1 MSSTLNGLLKRYY
14 RKIRIMKQP
23 IELEQPF
30 VFTVIS
36 GKGGVGKSMTSVNT
50 ATMLSKLGYKVAL
63 LDADLGLANCATLL
77 NEPVSA
83 TVSTWID
90 GKCGI
95 DDLPYY
101 TSGITLVTGAN
112 EPGENKFK
120 PDLFMDAL
128 DQVTAYLKQDHD
140 FIIIDTPAGA
150 GEMALWALDMSQVGV
165 LVLVDE
171 PTAISDVYRLCK
183 YVFNIDPEYK
193 FASIVNFAENEQTAQ
208 STYQRFNTILNYF
221 MNKQTQYFGFIPAS
235 DLVRES
241 VHKQTPLQ
249 QMQAPQDILKE
260 FEFIAENVLAYANSK
275 DKKLLKT
282 VQ

>member
-1 MSSTLNGLLKRYY
+1 MSLTHNGLLKRYY

-36 GKGGVGKSMTSVNT
+36 GKGGVGKSMASVNT
-50 ATMLSKLGYKVAL
+50 ATILSKLGYKVAL

-83 TVSTWID
+83 TVSSWME

-95 DDLPYY
+95 EDLPYY
-101 TSGITLVTGAN
+101 TSGITLITGAN

-128 DQVTAYLKQDHD
+128 DQVTAFLKQSHD

-150 GEMALWALDMSQVGV
+150 GEMALWALDISRVGV

-183 YVFNIDPEYK
+183 YVFNIDPGYK
-193 FASIVNFAENEQTAQ
+193 FASIVNYAESEDSAQ
-208 STYQRFNTILNYF
+208 STYKRFNTILNYF
-221 MNKQTQYFGFIPAS
+221 LNKQTQYFGFIPAS
-235 DLVRES
+235 EKIRES
-241 VHKQTPLQ
+241 VHKQKPLLY
-249 QMQAPQDILKE
+249 MKACQDVLRE
-260 FEFIAENVLAYANSK
+260 FEFIAENVLAYAKNEERT
-275 DKKLLKT
+275 LLK
-282 VQ
+282 VVH

>member
-1 MSSTLNGLLKRYY
+1 
-14 RKIRIMKQP
+14 MKQS

-83 TVSTWID
+83 TVSTWIE

-95 DDLPYY
+95 EDLLYY

-128 DQVTAYLKQDHD
+128 DQVTLYLKQDHD
-140 FIIIDTPAGA
+140 FVIIDTPAGA
-150 GEMALWALDMSQVGV
+150 GEMSLWALDISQVGI

-183 YVFNIDPEYK
+183 YVFNIDPEYH
-193 FASIVNFAENEQTAQ
+193 FASIVNYAESEETAQ

-221 MNKQTQYFGFIPAS
+221 LNKQTQYFGFIPAS
-235 DLVRES
+235 DLVRQS
-241 VHKQTPLQ
+241 VQRQKPLL
-249 QMQAPQDILKE
+249 QMEGPNSILKE
-260 FEFIAENVLAYANSK
+260 FEFIAENVLAYAKNREK
-275 DKKLLKT
+275 TLLKT
-282 VQ
+282 VH

>member
-1 MSSTLNGLLKRYY
+1 MSLTLSGLLKRYY
-14 RKIRIMKQP
+14 RKIRTMKQS

-36 GKGGVGKSMTSVNT
+36 GKGGVGKSMTSVNM

-77 NEPVSA
+77 NEPVSS
-83 TVSTWID
+83 TVSTWIE

-95 DDLPYY
+95 EDLPYY
-101 TSGITLVTGAN
+101 TSGITLITGAN

-120 PDLFMDAL
+120 ADLFMDAL
-128 DQVTAYLKQDHD
+128 DQVTVYLKQDHD
-140 FIIIDTPAGA
+140 FVIIDTPAGA
-150 GEMALWALDMSQVGV
+150 GEMALWALDISQVGI

-183 YVFNIDPEYK
+183 YVFNIDPEYN
-193 FASIVNFAENEQTAQ
+193 FASIVNYAESEETAQ

-221 MNKQTQYFGFIPAS
+221 LNKQTQYFGFIPAS
-235 DLVRES
+235 DLVRQS
-241 VHKQTPLQ
+241 VHKQKPLL
-249 QMQAPQDILKE
+249 QMEVPDPLLKE
-260 FEFIAENVLAYANSK
+260 FEFIAQNVLAYAKNQEK
-275 DKKLLKT
+275 TLLKT
-282 VQ
+282 VH

>member
-1 MSSTLNGLLKRYY
+1 
-14 RKIRIMKQP
+14 MKQP
-23 IELEQPF
+23 IKLEQPF

-83 TVSTWID
+83 TVSSWME

-95 DDLPYY
+95 EDLPCS
-101 TSGITLVTGAN
+101 TCGITLVTGAN

-120 PDLFMDAL
+120 ADLFMDAL
-128 DQVTAYLKQDHD
+128 DQITAYLKKSHD

-150 GEMALWALDMSQVGV
+150 GEMALWALDISQTGV

-183 YVFNIDPEYK
+183 YVFNIDPGYK
-193 FASIVNFAENEQTAQ
+193 FASIVNFAESEDTAQ

-221 MNKQTQYFGFIPAS
+221 LNKQTQYFGFVPAS
-235 DLVRES
+235 DHIRES
-241 VHKQTPLQ
+241 VQKQKPLLN
-249 QMQAPQDILKE
+249 MNTHPEILRE
-260 FEFIAENVLAYANSK
+260 FEFIAENVLAYANNEEK
-275 DKKLLKT
+275 TLLKT
-282 VQ
+282 VH